1 MIKIYALNVSE
12 EILNKFKDFE
22 VRAYY
27 DNFNTL
33 PIVYIV
39 EDEELKF
46 VINEADYGRI
56 NACILK
62 LRRREKGT

>member
-22 VRAYY
+22 IHQYVDSICIPVVHIY
-27 DNFNTL
+27 
-33 PIVYIV
+33 
-39 EDEELKF
+39 EDDELKCEI
-46 VINEADYGRI
+46 INADYGRI

-62 LRRREKGT
+62 LRRREESS

>member
-56 NACILK
+56 NACILE